1 MEAVELSEASL
12 ARDSGDIAVPFTWR
26 GINKERQGMDVNYKT
41 VNLESPQNT
50 QKDEPMPTDPNS
62 PVGRAWMVSCI
73 VHQIVPDS
81 APEQEVLINGRWVRA
96 VLDTGSSVTLVCPQ
110 LLGTTKLGRSCLPIT
125 CVHGDTRYVPAQT
138 VSISAAPGTWLVEVG
153 VLFDLPLLLGRDW
166 PGLDQLLR
174 RTELPARHKD
184 SCTKRKAQST
194 SLPCFRE

>member
-1 MEAVELSEASL
+1 
-12 ARDSGDIAVPFTWR
+12 
-26 GINKERQGMDVNYKT
+26 MDVNYKT

-194 SLPCFRE
+194 GLPCFRE